1 MKVTLNFEGIP
12 VLYRALNKKKEFEF
26 DFIGTTL
33 RELTQ
38 SLVRKFGQPMSKA
51 ILDANG
57 DVDFEI
63 RVLLNNGTYLTE
75 SRMDT
80 LLSEGDMVAFRGAS

>member
-1 MKVTLNFEGIP
+1 MKVTLNFEGMP
-12 VLYRALNKKKEFEF
+12 VLYRVLNKKKEFEF
-26 DFIGTTL
+26 EFPGATL

-38 SLVRKFGQPMSKA
+38 SLVRKFGQSISKT
-51 ILDANG
+51 ILDGNG

-63 RVLLNNGTYLTE
+63 RVVLNNGTYLTE

-80 LLSEGDMVAFRGAS
+80 LLNEGDMVAFRGAS